1 MSEELV
7 AEAIMGLLIAGH
19 DDVTSTITLIFEYF
33 AELPHIY
40 DAISKGNFFQGGVH
54 LWQEMKG
61 FNQGKRLMVTPWV
74 TADPKILFNISGV
87 PLLSLM

>member
-1 MSEELV
+1 VVDENGEHLMSEELV

-40 DAISKGNFFQGGVH
+40 DAISKGNFF
-54 LWQEMKG
+54 
-61 FNQGKRLMVTPWV
+61 
-74 TADPKILFNISGV
+74 
-87 PLLSLM
+87 